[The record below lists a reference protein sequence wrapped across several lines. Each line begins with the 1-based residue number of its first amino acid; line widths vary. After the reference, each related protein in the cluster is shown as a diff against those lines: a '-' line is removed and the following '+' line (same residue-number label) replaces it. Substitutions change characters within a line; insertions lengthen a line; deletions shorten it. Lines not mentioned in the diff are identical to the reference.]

1 MNALYDSVVM
11 INHTLSILIKQPH
24 VASLYL
30 IYLMD
35 MAKKSEKL
43 LARELYLNTSMTQ
56 KEIADRLNVTVKTIA
71 EWKDE
76 GNWEALRAA
85 KKVTKA
91 ALISNYYTILATMQ
105 TQISSRP
112 EPDNVPTSK
121 EADIMAKIG
130 SQIEKID
137 KQSSLQDYILA
148 FEEFLEFLLN
158 KDPELASKIAP
169 YQYEFLQEKAL
180 QNKG

>member
-1 MNALYDSVVM
+1 
-11 INHTLSILIKQPH
+11 
-24 VASLYL
+24 
-30 IYLMD
+30 

-43 LARELYLNTSMTQ
+43 LARELYLNTFMTQ
-56 KEIADRLNVTVKTIA
+56 KEIADRLNVTVKTICD
-71 EWKDE
+71 WKDE

-91 ALISNYYTILATMQ
+91 ALISNYYTILYTMQ
-105 TQISSRP
+105 EQIASRDI
-112 EPDNVPTSK
+112 PDNVPTSK

-148 FEEFLEFLLN
+148 FEEFLEFMLER
-158 KDPELASKIAP
+158 DPELARKIAP
-169 YQYEFLQEKAL
+169 YQYEFLQQKAL
-180 QNKG
+180 KATGK

>member
-1 MNALYDSVVM
+1 
-11 INHTLSILIKQPH
+11 
-24 VASLYL
+24 
-30 IYLMD
+30 

-56 KEIADRLNVTVKTIA
+56 REIADKLRVTVKTISD
-71 EWKDE
+71 WKDE

-91 ALISNYYTILATMQ
+91 ALISNYYTILNTMQ
-105 TQISSRP
+105 TQIAARP
-112 EPDNVPTSK
+112 EPENVPTSK

-148 FEEFLEFLLN
+148 FEEFLEFLMG
-158 KDPELASKIAP
+158 KEPDLARQIAP

-180 QNKG
+180 RATGK

>member
-1 MNALYDSVVM
+1 
-11 INHTLSILIKQPH
+11 
-24 VASLYL
+24 
-30 IYLMD
+30 

-43 LARELYLNTSMTQ
+43 LARELYMNTSMTQ
-56 KEIADRLNVTVKTIA
+56 KEIAERLSVTVKTISD
-71 EWKDE
+71 WKDE

-91 ALISNYYTILATMQ
+91 ALISNYYTILNTMQ
-105 TQISSRP
+105 QQIADRRP
-112 EPDNVPTSK
+112 PENVPTSK

-148 FEEFLEFLLN
+148 FEEFLEFLLVR
-158 KDPELASKIAP
+158 DPELARIIAP
-169 YQYEFLQEKAL
+169 FQYEFLQEKAL
-180 QNKG
+180 SATGK

>member
-1 MNALYDSVVM
+1 
-11 INHTLSILIKQPH
+11 
-24 VASLYL
+24 
-30 IYLMD
+30 

-56 KEIADRLNVTVKTIA
+56 KEIADRLNVTVKTIGD
-71 EWKDE
+71 WKDE

-91 ALISNYYTILATMQ
+91 ALISNYYTILYTMQ
-105 TQISSRP
+105 EQIASRSV
-112 EPDNVPTSK
+112 PDNMPTSK

-148 FEEFLEFLLN
+148 FEEFLEFMLER
-158 KDPELASKIAP
+158 DPELARKIAP
-169 YQYEFLQEKAL
+169 YQYEFLQVKAV
-180 QNKG
+180 KATGR